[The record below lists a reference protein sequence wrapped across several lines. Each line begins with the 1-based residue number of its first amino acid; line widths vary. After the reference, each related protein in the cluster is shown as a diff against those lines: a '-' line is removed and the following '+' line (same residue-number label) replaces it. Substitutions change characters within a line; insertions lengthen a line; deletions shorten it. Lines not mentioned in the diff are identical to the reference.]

1 VRSATQSDGVSGSR
15 PTPADEN
22 LPAEVGEVIGGYRLD
37 GVIGHGG
44 MGCVYSGTH
53 VRLGRKAA
61 IKVLKKAYAADTEY
75 VARFFDEARVVNAI
89 RHPNIIDIF
98 DFLESESPLRVAC
111 IMELLEGPTLRELM
125 KRQGLTPIQ
134 SVNLTLQMADAL
146 RKVHEISVVHRD
158 LKPDNLVIIGD
169 PSTDLSR
176 VPSLKVLDFGIAK
189 VQVTGAER
197 TTPGLVLGT
206 PAYMS
211 PEQVSGQKVSSA
223 SDVYSLAAVFYEML
237 AGKRLFLG
245 EPMAIFRQKL
255 MGEIPP
261 IELPMSVPGMER
273 AGALIRG
280 CVAFEKERRLTLPAI
295 EVELREIVAD
305 LERPSRSRDTRAE
318 LRSRAPTA
326 TAVDLGQTQAMPT
339 PPPMTGAAPADTVA
353 TFQGDLVT
361 NPSKVRIAPWL
372 VAAVILAVGAGTA
385 LGLKLTQA
393 QDKVVVEAIPQAP
406 PPAPPRPTGRSVAPS
421 EGELE
426 APEPTLAAPPALETE
441 PMEAKPQV
449 AEPQVEPQAPAPP
462 DEPPPTKRRSGS
474 KENPKR
480 GDKKVLRKEDR
491 PLEQRPDK
499 AAPLRKDDMVPW

>member
-1 VRSATQSDGVSGSR
+1 MSGSR
-15 PTPADEN
+15 PTAADDN

-37 GVIGHGG
+37 AVIGHGG

-111 IMELLEGPTLRELM
+111 IMELLEGPTLRELL
-125 KRQGLTPIQ
+125 KKQGLTPLQ
-134 SVNLTLQMADAL
+134 SANLALQIGDAL

-169 PSTDLSR
+169 PTSDLSR

-223 SDVYSLAAVFYEML
+223 SDVYSLGAVFYEML

-261 IELPMSVPGMER
+261 IELPRSVPGMER
-273 AGALIRG
+273 AAALIRG

-295 EVELREIVAD
+295 ELELREIVAD
-305 LERPSRSRDTRAE
+305 LERPTRSRDTRAE

-326 TAVDLGQTQAMPT
+326 TAVDLGQTQAIPT
-339 PPPMTGAAPADTVA
+339 PPPMTHAAPADTVA

-361 NPSKVRIAPWL
+361 NTDKVRVAPWL

-385 LGLKLTQA
+385 LGIKLTQS
-393 QDKVVVEAIPQAP
+393 QEKVVVEAIAQPPTAAP
-406 PPAPPRPTGRSVAPS
+406 PPPRPTGRSVAVDP
-421 EGELE
+421 LE
-426 APEPTLAAPPALETE
+426 AAPPVEAPQAPEPPPDLAAPPE
-441 PMEAKPQV
+441 PSPEPTVPVPVEEPTPPLKKRTSAKEAP
-449 AEPQVEPQAPAPP
+449 
-462 DEPPPTKRRSGS
+462 S
-474 KENPKR
+474 KK
-480 GDKKVLRKEDR
+480 GDKRVLRKEDR